1 MPLKTLIPSWVWWL
15 VPVIPAL
22 WEAEVSESPEAR
34 RLRPAWSNMAGVQWR
49 QLDSLEPLPPGFK
62 RFSCLSLPSSWDYR
76 VDFRTTG
83 PNVHEAGY
91 FLQLVRVRAEVRGYL
106 RIRSLLARQCLA
118 EFLGVFVLMLLTQG
132 AVAQAVTSG
141 EAKGNFFTMFLAGAL
156 AVTIAIYVGGNVS
169 GAHLNPAFSLA
180 MCLVGRLPWVKLPI
194 YILVQFLSAFCAS
207 GATYV
212 LYYDA
217 LQNYTGGNLTVTGP
231 KETASIFATY
241 PAPYLSLN
249 NGFLDQVL
257 GTGMLIVGLL
267 AILDRRNKGVP
278 AGLEPV
284 VVGMLILTIGLSMGA
299 NCGFPLNPARDL
311 GPRLFT
317 YVAGWGPEVFR
328 AGNGWWWVPVV
339 APMVGATL
347 GTATYQLLVALHHP
361 EDAEPA
367 QHLVSAQ
374 RKAAELETPASAQML
389 EKPGRLLIYPHGTPP
404 PKRIP
409 DTEKW
414 RIRHRDS
421 GVSSPSSGNA
431 VS

>member
-1 MPLKTLIPSWVWWL
+1 MVVTQ
-15 VPVIPAL
+15 VP
-22 WEAEVSESPEAR
+22 
-34 RLRPAWSNMAGVQWR
+34 AGI
-49 QLDSLEPLPPGFK
+49 
-62 RFSCLSLPSSWDYR
+62 
-76 VDFRTTG
+76 
-83 PNVHEAGY
+83 
-91 FLQLVRVRAEVRGYL
+91 RGHL

-118 EFLGVFVLMLLTQG
+118 EFLGVFVLMLPVPHLSSFHQLLTQG
-132 AVAQAVTSG
+132 AAAQAVTSG
-141 EAKGNFFTMFLAGAL
+141 ETKGNFFTMFLAGSL
-156 AVTIAIYVGGNVS
+156 AVVIAIYVGGNVS

-180 MCLVGRLPWVKLPI
+180 MCIVGRLPWVKLPI
-194 YILVQFLSAFCAS
+194 YILVQLLSAFCAS

-257 GTGMLIVGLL
+257 GTGMLMVGLL

-284 VVGMLILTIGLSMGA
+284 VVGMLILAIGLSMGA

-317 YVAGWGPEVFR
+317 YVAGWGPEVFS

-339 APMVGATL
+339 APLVGATL

-361 EDAEPA
+361 EDPEPA
-367 QHLVSAQ
+367 QDLVSAQ
-374 RKAAELETPASAQML
+374 HKASELETPASAQML
-389 EKPGRLLIYPHGTPP
+389 ECKL
-404 PKRIP
+404 
-409 DTEKW
+409 
-414 RIRHRDS
+414 
-421 GVSSPSSGNA
+421 
-431 VS
+431 

>member
-1 MPLKTLIPSWVWWL
+1 MAWTQPLAKVK
-15 VPVIPAL
+15 
-22 WEAEVSESPEAR
+22 
-34 RLRPAWSNMAGVQWR
+34 GQ
-49 QLDSLEPLPPGFK
+49 
-62 RFSCLSLPSSWDYR
+62 
-76 VDFRTTG
+76 
-83 PNVHEAGY
+83 
-91 FLQLVRVRAEVRGYL
+91 L

-141 EAKGNFFTMFLAGAL
+141 ETKGNFFTMFLAGSL
-156 AVTIAIYVGGNVS
+156 AVVIAIYVGGNVS
-169 GAHLNPAFSLA
+169 GDEGKAGPSEGTEIYAKEL
-180 MCLVGRLPWVKLPI
+180 KL
-194 YILVQFLSAFCAS
+194 LSAFCAS

-217 LQNYTGGNLTVTGP
+217 LQNYTSGNLTVTGP

-257 GTGMLIVGLL
+257 GTGILIVGIL
-267 AILDRRNKGVP
+267 AILDTRNKGVP

-284 VVGMLILTIGLSMGA
+284 AVGLLILVIGLSMGA

-317 YVAGWGPEVFR
+317 YVAGWGPEVFS

-339 APMVGATL
+339 APLVGAAL

-361 EDAEPA
+361 EDSEPA
-367 QHLVSAQ
+367 RDLEFAQHEVSG
-374 RKAAELETPASAQML
+374 LETPASAQ
-389 EKPGRLLIYPHGTPP
+389 KPEYKL
-404 PKRIP
+404 
-409 DTEKW
+409 
-414 RIRHRDS
+414 
-421 GVSSPSSGNA
+421 
-431 VS
+431 